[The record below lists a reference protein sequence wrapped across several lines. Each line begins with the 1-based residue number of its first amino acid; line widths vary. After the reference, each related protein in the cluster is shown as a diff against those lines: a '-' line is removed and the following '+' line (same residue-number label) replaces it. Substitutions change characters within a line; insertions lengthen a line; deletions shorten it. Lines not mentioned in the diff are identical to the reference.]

1 MNILYI
7 DPVFGLSGDMMI
19 SAFVDAGLPFEELD
33 RLYKKIPLPLPAIRP
48 EKKKQG
54 SGRGHSSAH

>member
-19 SAFVDAGLPFEELD
+19 SALVDAGLPFEELE
-33 RLYKKIPLPLPAIRP
+33 RLYKKVPLPLPAIRP
-48 EKKKQG
+48 GRAKARNY
-54 SGRGHSSAH
+54 RGHLSAY